1 MKFIKKKQ
9 EDYFFNLIA
18 KKGLKK
24 KKSKEF
30 DNDFYNKLKNYY
42 DDRTFGEILKNED
55 TNGCCYF
62 YALMLAKNMVGSTL
76 CVGNL
81 NRLNS
86 VYNYSYIDTFGH
98 GWVEKDNL
106 VYDTTSKQI
115 FDKDYYYHNYNAE
128 VKEKISSDELKNFD
142 IFKSLLKK
150 SVENRSKLD
159 KLSKIVLDKES
170 LIEEQEK

>member
-1 MKFIKKKQ
+1 MKYIKKEK
-9 EDYFFNLIA
+9 EDYYFNLIA
-18 KKGLKK
+18 KKGLRKR
-24 KKSKEF
+24 KSIEF
-30 DNDFYNKLKNYY
+30 DSEFYNKLDNYY
-42 DDRTFGEILKNED
+42 SDRTFGQILKNEN

-62 YALMLAKNMVGSTL
+62 YSLMLAKNMEGSTL

-81 NRLNS
+81 NKLNS
-86 VYNYSYIDTFGH
+86 VFNYSYIDTFGH

-115 FDKDYYYHNYNAE
+115 FDKEFYYKNYNVE
-128 VKEKISSDELKNFD
+128 VKEKISSEKLKNFD
-142 IFKSLLKK
+142 VFKSLLKK